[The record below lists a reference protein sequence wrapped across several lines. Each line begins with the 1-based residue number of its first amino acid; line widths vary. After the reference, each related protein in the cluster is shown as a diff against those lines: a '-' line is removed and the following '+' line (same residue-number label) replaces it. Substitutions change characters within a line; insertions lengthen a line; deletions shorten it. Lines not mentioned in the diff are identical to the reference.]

1 MLRLFNSKLLSYKL
15 PQQTFKRNIISLKE
29 LQELSN
35 KIDEKYSINDK
46 LNVKL
51 NEGLQKIDNE
61 FNDKFI
67 ETSIEKAVETLSRIA
82 KSLESKDYNKN
93 LNVAVSLNLGL
104 LQITLSSDIK
114 VEDIFLK

>member
-61 FNDKFI
+61 FKVLMITHNNLLRSNSRFGAVIVVEGDGKNGAVAHTTI
-67 ETSIEKAVETLSRIA
+67 SSYKAA
-82 KSLESKDYNKN
+82 
-93 LNVAVSLNLGL
+93 
-104 LQITLSSDIK
+104 
-114 VEDIFLK
+114 